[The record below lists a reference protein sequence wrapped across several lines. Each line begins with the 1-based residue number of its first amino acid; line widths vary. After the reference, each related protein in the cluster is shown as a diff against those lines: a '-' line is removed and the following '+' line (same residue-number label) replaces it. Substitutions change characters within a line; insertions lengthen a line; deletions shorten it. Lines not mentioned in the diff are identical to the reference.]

1 MLPIWKKLLPRWSVL
16 FKDVGSLIIKEIKE
30 LVRDPKILIGMIII
44 PLVMFP
50 LMGLAIRTSMESAQ
64 QSLQKV
70 SLVIMNL
77 DNDKESFELIE
88 YLAENGVQIYETP
101 TSDWNQTL
109 QFMREKN
116 VTDLL
121 VIPKNFTSDMGANKT
136 AAVMSYSMYTG
147 KGFLEGAS
155 ASVINSLLESYKS
168 EKTFHT
174 FSQSIVNDNPVN
186 VDPRTLSGVLMSQYV
201 AMPVTIMVLL
211 VFAMQIAATSV
222 ASEKEEKTLETLL
235 TLPINRFTIL
245 AGKLVG
251 SVVVA
256 AVGAITY
263 MFGFNYYMG
272 SFSAT
277 MPDSSG
283 VDLAKLGLAPTPLA
297 YVLLGISLFISM
309 LSALALAVVLSA
321 FAEDVRGA
329 QALVGYIYPV
339 LFVPMILLMFADV
352 NTLPF
357 ALRIALL
364 AIPYS
369 HPMLTARAALTGDY
383 LTPVF
388 GIIYVSLFT
397 IAVLYIAA
405 KLFATEKILT
415 MKLRFRRLT
424 IRKKEMEPRK
434 D

>member
-1 MLPIWKKLLPRWSVL
+1 L
-16 FKDVGSLIIKEIKE
+16 FKGVGSLILKEVKE

-64 QSLQKV
+64 QSLKKI
-70 SLVIMNL
+70 SLVTINL
-77 DNDKESFELIE
+77 DNDTESFRLID
-88 YLAENGVQIYETP
+88 YLKENGVQIYETP
-101 TSDWNQTL
+101 FSDWNQTL

-116 VTDLL
+116 ATELL
-121 VIPKNFTSDMGANKT
+121 MIPEGFTAHIVSGNAGTVI
-136 AAVMSYSMYTG
+136 SYSMYTG
-147 KGFLEGAS
+147 KSLLEGAG
-155 ASVINSLLESYKS
+155 ATIINSLLESYKS
-168 EKTFHT
+168 EKTFVT
-174 FSQSIVNDNPVN
+174 ISQSIVNNEPVN
-186 VDPRTLSGVLMSQYV
+186 VDPRTLSSVLMSQYV

-256 AVGAITY
+256 AVGAVTY
-263 MFGFNYYMG
+263 MVGFNYYMG
-272 SFSAT
+272 SFSASI
-277 MPDSSG
+277 PDSG
-283 VDLAKLGLAPTPLA
+283 GIDLAKLGLAPTPLA
-297 YVLLGISLFISM
+297 YFLLGASLFVSM

-329 QALVGYIYPV
+329 QALVGYIYPL
-339 LFVPMILLMFADV
+339 LFVPMIFLMFADV
-352 NTLPF
+352 NALPL
-357 ALRIALL
+357 ALRIVLL

-388 GIIYVSLFT
+388 GIIYVSAFT
-397 IAVLYIAA
+397 TVVLYVAA

-415 MKLRFRRLT
+415 MKLRFRGLKL
-424 IRKKEMEPRK
+424 RKKQVEEL
-434 D
+434 

>member
-1 MLPIWKKLLPRWSVL
+1 M

-222 ASEKEEKTLETLL
+222 ASEKEEKTL
-235 TLPINRFTIL
+235 
-245 AGKLVG
+245 
-251 SVVVA
+251 
-256 AVGAITY
+256 
-263 MFGFNYYMG
+263 
-272 SFSAT
+272 
-277 MPDSSG
+277 
-283 VDLAKLGLAPTPLA
+283 
-297 YVLLGISLFISM
+297 
-309 LSALALAVVLSA
+309 
-321 FAEDVRGA
+321 
-329 QALVGYIYPV
+329 
-339 LFVPMILLMFADV
+339 
-352 NTLPF
+352 
-357 ALRIALL
+357 
-364 AIPYS
+364 
-369 HPMLTARAALTGDY
+369 
-383 LTPVF
+383 
-388 GIIYVSLFT
+388 
-397 IAVLYIAA
+397 
-405 KLFATEKILT
+405 
-415 MKLRFRRLT
+415 
-424 IRKKEMEPRK
+424 
-434 D
+434 